1 MLWGRPTPMQ
11 GAQTPLVRSG
21 VPSTEAGAQAP
32 YVL

>member
-1 MLWGRPTPMQ
+1 MQ